1 MKESI
6 KMEKY
11 DGSLQILTMPN
22 WKAKILNTVAWL
34 LGIRGENVYCI
45 TLNIDLDKINR
56 DDIIK

>member
-1 MKESI
+1 
-6 KMEKY
+6 MEKY